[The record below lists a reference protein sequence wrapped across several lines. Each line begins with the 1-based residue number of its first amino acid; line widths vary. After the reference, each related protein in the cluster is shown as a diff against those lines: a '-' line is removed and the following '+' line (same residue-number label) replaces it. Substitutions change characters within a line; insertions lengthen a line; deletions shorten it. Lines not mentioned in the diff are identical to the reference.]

1 MICSC
6 MLQAYPCEQFFN
18 NGFKSIVEIFTR
30 PPLPLSR
37 DVLLDRV
44 DRAGEL
50 LRVLSHVAEPL
61 RTPGAVLLLDPLVQ
75 ERLSKVIMETLTTA
89 DVMMCG
95 VTNTSQELTRTA
107 IFLARLLQFNLGFTG
122 MWSPS
127 CIEVHEGISLVLFR
141 LLLVSLKNLV
151 NLVNY

>member
-1 MICSC
+1 MF
-6 MLQAYPCEQFFN
+6 QTYPCKQFFN

-30 PPLPLSR
+30 PPLPLLR
-37 DVLLDRV
+37 DALLDRV

-61 RTPGAVLLLDPLVQ
+61 RTQGAVLLLDPLVQ
-75 ERLSKVIMETLTTA
+75 ERLSKVILETLTTT
-89 DVMMCG
+89 DMMISG
-95 VTNTSQELTRTA
+95 ITNTSQELTRTA

-122 MWSPS
+122 MWTPS

-141 LLLVSLKNLV
+141 LLLVSSKKSVTLPCP
-151 NLVNY
+151 